1 MHAAHKKLA
10 ILESA
15 VGILEIDLPLADGL
29 DLCACKLDARFVF
42 FLDKV
47 VVPCFFVG
55 RDLFGAL
62 LGHSAHGNP
71 SFSWLCLSYHAKPG
85 L

>member
-15 VGILEIDLPLADGL
+15 VGILEIDLPLTDRL
-29 DLCACKLDARFVF
+29 DLGAGQLDASLVF
-42 FLDKV
+42 LLDELV
-47 VVPCFFVG
+47 MPCFFVG